1 MDKTFGAM
9 ELACPGAAV
18 VNPEAV
24 ARRKEKRTQ
33 LDAPKATTPW
43 LVYPEEI
50 AVAGVDYPADTAD
63 PFYDERVNLP
73 LDPRMVADID
83 ANGVIEVINV
93 VKDGEVPKV
102 ENGRRRTLHARAAN
116 RLRKERGDAP
126 LRVKIILQNGDPKD
140 IFLRA
145 RRSNAFRVDDSILQK
160 ARNAKRA
167 MEKFGATEAEVAAA
181 EGAHPKTVREWVAL
195 LALAPEAIQAIEAGQ
210 IAPSVALTLF
220 EKVPRKE
227 QGKVLSAELTKA
239 GGERITTRDAEA
251 GRKNYEAGA
260 KATKPELPEPAGKGA
275 ESPAPEAEARPTRT
289 VLRRLLKAYDGDE
302 VHMEIMDSEA
312 ITEGFMVAVRWF
324 LGDTS
329 RKSTKGLTD
338 ALRDSGAL

>member
-9 ELACPGAAV
+9 ELACPAAAV

-24 ARRKEKRTQ
+24 ERRKAKRTQ

-50 AVAGVDYPADTAD
+50 AVAGVDYPANPAD

-73 LDPRMVADID
+73 LDLRMVADID

-167 MEKFGATEAEVAAA
+167 MESFGATEAEVAAA

-210 IAPSVALTLF
+210 IAPSAALTLL

-260 KATKPELPEPAGKGA
+260 RAAKPELPAPAGKGE
-275 ESPAPEAEARPTRT
+275 ESPAPEAEARPTRSA
-289 VLRRLLKAYDGDE
+289 LRRLLKAYDGNE
-302 VHMEIMDSEA
+302 VHMEIKGSEA
-312 ITEGFMVAVRWF
+312 MTEGFMTAVRWF
-324 LGDTS
+324 LGDAS
-329 RKSTKGLTD
+329 RKSIKGLTD
-338 ALRDSGAL
+338 ALRASGAL